1 MPIQAKT
8 RADLLI
14 GASDLRMRLRKGFI
28 LKLKGARGASLDSV
42 SGTAWITVERQAR
55 DIVILPGDS
64 FIVPSD
70 RLVLVDPLSS
80 AVTLD
85 LKGARDAGSG
95 APAQRFGPIEKIGA
109 FIGLQRRFGG
119 GVA

>member
-1 MPIQAKT
+1 V
-8 RADLLI
+8 LI
-14 GASDLRMRLRKGFI
+14 GASDLRMQLCKGFI
-28 LKLKGARGASLDSV
+28 LKLEGARGARLDSV
-42 SGTAWITVERQAR
+42 SGTAWITVERDAR

-85 LKGARDAGSG
+85 LKSARDAASG
-95 APAQRFGPIEKIGA
+95 APARRFGPIAKIGA
-109 FIGLQRRFGG
+109 FIGLQRRLAIGKEVRGG
-119 GVA
+119 LYGPH